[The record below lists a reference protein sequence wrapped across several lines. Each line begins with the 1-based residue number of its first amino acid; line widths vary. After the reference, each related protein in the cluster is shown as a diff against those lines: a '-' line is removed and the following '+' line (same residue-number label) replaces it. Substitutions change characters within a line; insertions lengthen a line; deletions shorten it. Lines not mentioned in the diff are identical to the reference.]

1 MPQRTEEA
9 KLAPASDTMWEY
21 LREYDTI
28 IIVDDSASMKM
39 GDRWQAVRIPVR
51 YEEYHLT
58 HR

>member
-1 MPQRTEEA
+1 
-9 KLAPASDTMWEY
+9 MWEY

-51 YEEYHLT
+51 YEECLSDPSMMIL
-58 HR
+58 